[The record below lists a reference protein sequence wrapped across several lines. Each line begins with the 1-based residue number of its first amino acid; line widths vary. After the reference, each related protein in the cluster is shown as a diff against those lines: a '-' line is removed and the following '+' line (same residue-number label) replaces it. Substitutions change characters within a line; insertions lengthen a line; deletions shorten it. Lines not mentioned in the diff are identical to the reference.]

1 MDGTRQVKR
10 LLIGFAAILLIG
22 GALVGHGPLEDWLLL
37 RRFERQDPVREARAA
52 MAARDNRLLAGDY
65 GSGIETPGLEDEDR
79 AYHHL
84 LATHGTRL
92 VITMSDDVMSD
103 MEKRL
108 WTRSHEYMLRYNA
121 EILKSEP
128 PSGGH

>member
-1 MDGTRQVKR
+1 MGRAHQVKR
-10 LLIGFAAILLIG
+10 LLIGFAAILVLG
-22 GALVGHGPLEDWLLL
+22 GVLVGYGPLEEWLLL

-52 MAARDNRLLAGDY
+52 MAAGDPRLLAGDY
-65 GSGIETPGLEDEDR
+65 GWGIETPGLEDEDR

-84 LATHGTRL
+84 LGTHGTR
-92 VITMSDDVMSD
+92 VVVKMSDDVMSD
-103 MEKRL
+103 MEKQL
-108 WTRSHEYMLRYNA
+108 WTRSHEYMMRYNA